1 MERGYQ
7 IIEPTEL
14 NQLARSPIH
23 HELAVA
29 IMYWLIPQVLCK
41 IGGDRENVEL
51 EVIRVSYQG
60 TYSGR
65 LGVHYKHRD
74 HMDLGPLIESTV
86 NALLHERPI
95 SELVDAIA
103 ASDVSWR
110 DVTET
115 LMASPQ

>member
-14 NQLARSPIH
+14 NQLVRSPIH

-29 IMYWLIPQVLCK
+29 IMYWLIPKVLSK
-41 IGGDRENVEL
+41 IGGERENVEL

-60 TYSGR
+60 TYPA

-74 HMDLGPLIESTV
+74 HLDLGPLIESTV
-86 NALLHERPI
+86 DALLHERPI